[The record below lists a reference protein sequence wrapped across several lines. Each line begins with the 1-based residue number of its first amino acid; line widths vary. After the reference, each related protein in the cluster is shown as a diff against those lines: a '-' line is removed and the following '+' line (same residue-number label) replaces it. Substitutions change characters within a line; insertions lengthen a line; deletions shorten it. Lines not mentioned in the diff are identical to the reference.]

1 MKNMLKKLG
10 YILIIPL
17 VVLTILLFPVYQS
30 DAATLTAAYLMFS
43 RMKAGL
49 DGVDHTGTGGDDERV
64 ELYIAF
70 ETSGA
75 VSADST
81 LTLEFPD
88 GDDTNWCRTAG
99 TDLTVSG
106 VLSTPADSTGDFAVD
121 SALPAQT
128 ALAAACTQGAG
139 ASDADTITI
148 TDLNGLTAGITY
160 GVKVSN
166 GTTAKLGTSSAGQ
179 KVVTLTVDDGTDPE
193 TMSFGINLVSD
204 DEVDVTATVIDVQTV
219 TCSLGSNSVNLGNL
233 YKGGSYVTGTHT
245 ITTSTSSSAGG
256 YYWSV
261 YGYGNGSDTAGL
273 QHESDVTSNGLI
285 PSNNASNTVDISIPN
300 SKGFGMNTTL
310 PSGTTGGA
318 GFSGNGDGIFGSVG
332 YSSTNAELLLYQIG
346 AQATS
351 EDATITYGARAD
363 ADNVAGSY
371 SETVTFV
378 CGGYY

>member
-1 MKNMLKKLG
+1 MKRFLKRLG
-10 YILIIPL
+10 YIFLIPL
-17 VVLTILLFPVYQS
+17 VVITILLFPVYES
-30 DAATLTAAYLMFS
+30 EAATLSAAYLVLS

-49 DGVDHTGTGGDDERV
+49 TSTANLEI
-64 ELYIAF
+64 YIAF

-99 TDLTVSG
+99 SDLTVAG
-106 VLSTPADSTGDFAVD
+106 VTSTPGDSSGAFTVD

-128 ALAAACTQGAG
+128 ALVASCSQGTG
-139 ASDADTITI
+139 ASSADTLTI
-148 TDLNGLTAGITY
+148 TDLDGLTAGITY

-179 KVVTLTVDDGTDPE
+179 KVVTLTVDDGSDPE
-193 TMSFGINLVSD
+193 TKSFGINIVSD
-204 DEVDVTATVIDVQTV
+204 DEVDITATVVDVQTV
-219 TCSLGSNSVNLGNL
+219 TCSLSTNSVNLGNL

-256 YYWSV
+256 YYWCA
-261 YGYGNGSDTAGL
+261 YGLGDGSTDAGL
-273 QHESDVTSNGLI
+273 YKSTATTYLI
-285 PSNNASNTVDISIPN
+285 DSTGSTTIDLSVPGSE
-300 SKGFGMNTTL
+300 GFGMTASQPTGATVSADFSDASAGTFGAL
-310 PSGTTGGA
+310 DLGASGA
-318 GFSGNGDGIFGSVG
+318 QLF
-332 YSSTNAELLLYQIG
+332 LYQIG

-351 EDATITYGARAD
+351 EDSTITYGARAGTS
-363 ADNVAGSY
+363 AEAGSY